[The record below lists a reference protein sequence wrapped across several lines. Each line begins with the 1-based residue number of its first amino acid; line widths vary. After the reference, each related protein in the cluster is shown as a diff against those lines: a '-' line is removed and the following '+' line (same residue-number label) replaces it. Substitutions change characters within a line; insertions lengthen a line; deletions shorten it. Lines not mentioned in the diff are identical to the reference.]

1 MDKIKLG
8 DKIPEFS
15 LPDQNGQVFDIS
27 SILGVKKIVIFFYPR
42 DESPGCT
49 KQACHFRDQY
59 QAFVEAGAEIIGISG
74 QSVSS
79 HKQFAEKHNLPYKIL
94 SDPGNRIRKL
104 FGVPPDF
111 LGLLPGR
118 VTYVA
123 DLNGNVVYIFN
134 SQTQVLK
141 HVDEALKILS
151 RKIN

>member
-59 QAFVEAGAEIIGISG
+59 QAFVETGAEIIGISG

-123 DLNGNVVYIFN
+123 DLNGIVVYIFN